1 VYVISE
7 CRGIAGRRPEKHIAA
22 LRRIYI
28 PRDCK
33 CKENFWPRGGENSSH
48 GVL

>member
-1 VYVISE
+1 LYVISE
-7 CRGIAGRRPEKHIAA
+7 CRGNAARRPEKHIAA

-28 PRDCK
+28 SRAFK
-33 CKENFWPRGGENSSH
+33 SKENFWPRGGSASSH